1 MGGDENLEKSDGDQ
15 IKSTS
20 FPAIIAP
27 ARGIQG
33 VTQAHKY
40 KNSNEKM
47 ARANMRLY

>member
-15 IKSTS
+15 IKTTS

-27 ARGIQG
+27 ARGRG

-40 KNSNEKM
+40 KNSNEKT